1 MTSLQQK
8 VALITGGSRRI
19 GAITAR
25 HLHAQGMR
33 LVIHYRN
40 SADEAEELRAEL
52 CELRPDSVMLVRGD
66 LGEIAKVKNLIQQ
79 CTTEMG
85 QLDVLINSAAAFYP
99 TPVGEATEEQW
110 QHIMNTNLRA
120 PFFLSQAAT
129 PYLKKTNGCIVNIA
143 DIYADRPLA
152 DHPIYNA
159 AKAGLVSLTRSLAR
173 DLGPEIRVNA
183 IAPGAI
189 MWPAQGVDELAKQ
202 RMISRTPL
210 KQMGEPM
217 DIAQAICFLI
227 RDAGFMT
234 GQVLNIDGGR
244 TVMP

>member
-1 MTSLQQK
+1 MTSLQEK

-19 GAITAR
+19 GSVTAR

-52 CELRPDSVMLVRGD
+52 CEQRPDSVMLVRGD
-66 LGEIAKVKNLIQQ
+66 LEEVAKIRNLIKQ
-79 CTTEMG
+79 CTAQMG

-110 QHIMNTNLRA
+110 QHIMDTNLRA
-120 PFFLSQAAT
+120 PFFLSQAAA
-129 PYLKKTNGCIVNIA
+129 PYLKKSNGCIVNIA
-143 DIYADRPLA
+143 DIYADRPIA

-173 DLGPEIRVNA
+173 DLGPDIRVNA

>member
-1 MTSLQQK
+1 
-8 VALITGGSRRI
+8 
-19 GAITAR
+19 
-25 HLHAQGMR
+25 
-33 LVIHYRN
+33 
-40 SADEAEELRAEL
+40 
-52 CELRPDSVMLVRGD
+52 
-66 LGEIAKVKNLIQQ
+66 
-79 CTTEMG
+79 MG

-110 QHIMNTNLRA
+110 HHIMNTNLRA

-129 PYLKKTNGCIVNIA
+129 PYLRKTNGCIVNIA

-244 TVMP
+244 SVMP